1 MDQKITKNP
10 AAKTDPAGGGATRD
24 DRPGSS
30 SEVGGEV
37 PALREG
43 AADDFPIVDPDTPE
57 GMGTESVTAH
67 PEARDPDDPGQGTV
81 NIGASS

>member
-30 SEVGGEV
+30 SEVGGET
-37 PALREG
+37 PAQRDG
-43 AADDFPIVDPDTPE
+43 PAADFPIVDPDTPE

-67 PEARDPDDPGQGTV
+67 PDAREPDDPAQGSV
-81 NIGASS
+81 DIGASS